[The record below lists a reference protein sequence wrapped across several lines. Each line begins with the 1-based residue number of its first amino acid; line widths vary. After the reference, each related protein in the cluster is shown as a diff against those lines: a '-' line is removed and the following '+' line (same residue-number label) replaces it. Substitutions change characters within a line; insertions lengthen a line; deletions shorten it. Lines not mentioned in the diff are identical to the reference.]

1 MISHDELKYCKI
13 NPETATYEEIK
24 LEIARLTKLQ
34 HDLFNEEQGIKIFI
48 NSVYGAF
55 GNQHFLCY
63 NINVAEAITQQSVDI
78 SLHAKKIFDNYFTN
92 HWHKDKKL
100 HKKLHINSDEI
111 THLGEDSLLI
121 QGDTDSAYFRFDR
134 VLESANYKGND
145 PVEFILDIYKNR
157 LHSYIVNAYNMYAE
171 KRNTQNL
178 MDFEFEKLIRIGIF
192 IAKKNYAIELSWK
205 TTSIN
210 SKEDGTVEV
219 NGIKY
224 NDVKITVTGL
234 EAVKP
239 SHPSWCR
246 EKLQE
251 MIKIILNSKKSDG
264 KIKYEDIVGVL
275 KKWRKE
281 MEMKDL
287 DEISETKKVS
297 DYDKWILN
305 DRSNVEVKS
314 KCPMHVRGAASYN
327 YALNKSK
334 YNMKYHRIKSGD
346 KVKLYYAKSLSKK
359 EDVFCYLP
367 MSHPKEFAPL
377 IDFDK
382 QFAKK
387 VIEPTNRILEVM
399 GIRPVPES
407 LIVTNPLF

>member
-1 MISHDELKYCKI
+1 MQSNGLKYCQIDPDK
-13 NPETATYEEIK
+13 ATYEEIK

-100 HKKLHINSDEI
+100 HNLLKLDSSKV
-111 THLGEDSLLI
+111 TSLGEDSLLI

-134 VLESANYKGND
+134 VLESANYDGDD
-145 PVEFILDIYKNR
+145 PVEFILAIYKNR
-157 LHSYIVNAYNMYAE
+157 LHGYIVNAYNMYAQ
-171 KRNTQNL
+171 KRNTENL

-192 IAKKNYAIELSWK
+192 IAKKNYAIELAWK
-205 TTSIN
+205 TTSIY
-210 SKEDGTVEV
+210 SLEDGTVEV
-219 NGIKY
+219 EGIKY
-224 NDVKITVTGL
+224 KDVKITVTGL

-246 EKLQE
+246 KKLKE
-251 MIKIILNSKKSDG
+251 MIEIILTSKKSDG
-264 KIKYEDIVGVL
+264 KIKYEDIVKVL

-281 MEMKDL
+281 MEMKEL
-287 DEISETKKVS
+287 EEISETKKIS
-297 DYDKWILN
+297 DYDKFILN
-305 DRSNVEVKS
+305 DRSEIAVKS
-314 KCPMHVRGAASYN
+314 GCPIHVRGAAIYN
-327 YALNKSK
+327 YTLNKSK
-334 YNMKYHRIKSGD
+334 YSMKYHRIKSGD
-346 KVKLYYAKSLSKK
+346 KVKLYYAKTSSKK
-359 EDVFCYLP
+359 DDVFCFLP
-367 MSHPKEFAPL
+367 MSHPKEFAPF

-387 VIEPTNRILEVM
+387 IIEPTNRILEVI
-399 GIRPVPES
+399 GVRPIPET
-407 LIVTNPLF
+407 LIVTNSLF

>member
-1 MISHDELKYCKI
+1 MMQSNDFKYCKI
-13 NPETATYEEIK
+13 NPKTATYEEIK
-24 LEIARLTKLQ
+24 AEIGRLSKLQ
-34 HDLFNEEQGIKIFI
+34 QDLFNEEQGIKIFI

-100 HKKLHINSDEI
+100 HKKLNIDSAKVKP
-111 THLGEDSLLI
+111 LGEESLLI

-134 VLESANYKGND
+134 VLESANYDGDD
-145 PVEFILDIYKNR
+145 PVDFVLDIYEHR
-157 LHSYIVNAYNMYAE
+157 LHSYIVNAYNMYAQ
-171 KRNTQNL
+171 KRNTENL

-192 IAKKNYAIELSWK
+192 IAKKNYAIELAWK
-205 TTSIN
+205 TTSI
-210 SKEDGTVEV
+210 ERIDDETVEV
-219 NGIKY
+219 KGIKY
-224 NDVKITVTGL
+224 ADVKITVTGL

-251 MIKIILNSKKSDG
+251 MLKIILNSQKSNG
-264 KIKYEDIVGVL
+264 KIKYEEIVKVL

-281 MEMKDL
+281 MEMKEL

-305 DRSNVEVKS
+305 DRSEIAVKS
-314 KCPMHVRGAASYN
+314 GCPIHVRGAAIYN
-327 YALNKSK
+327 YTLNRSK

-346 KVKLYYAKSLSKK
+346 KIKLYYTKTSSKK
-359 EDVFCYLP
+359 DDVFCYLP
-367 MSHPKEFAPL
+367 MSHPKEFAPF

-387 VIEPTNRILEVM
+387 VIEPTNRLLEVM
-399 GIRPVPES
+399 DIRPVPES
-407 LIVTNPLF
+407 LIVTNSLF

>member
-1 MISHDELKYCKI
+1 MPNGLKYTDI
-13 NPETATYEEIK
+13 DLETATYEEIK
-24 LEIARLTKLQ
+24 AEIDRLKKLN
-34 HDLFNEEQGIKIFI
+34 HDLYNEEQGIKIFI

-55 GNQHFLCY
+55 GNTHFLCF
-63 NINVAEAITQQSVDI
+63 NVNVAEAITQQSVDI

-100 HKKLHINSDEI
+100 HKQLGIESDVKP
-111 THLGEDSLLI
+111 LGEESLLI

-134 VLESANYKGND
+134 VIESAKYAGD
-145 PVEFILDIYKNR
+145 SPVDFILDVYKYR
-157 LHSYIVNAYNMYAE
+157 LHNYIVNAYDMYAK

-192 IAKKNYAIELSWK
+192 IAKKNYAIELAFK
-205 TTSIN
+205 TTAIKVEGDEVSI
-210 SKEDGTVEV
+210 E
-219 NGIKY
+219 GIKY
-224 NDVKITVTGL
+224 DGGKLSVTGL

-246 EKLQE
+246 AKLQE
-251 MIKIILNSKKSDG
+251 MLNLLLHSYKDSG
-264 KIKYEDIVGVL
+264 KIKYEDILVTL

-297 DYDKWILN
+297 DYDKWIIN
-305 DRSNVEVKS
+305 DRSEIVVKS
-314 KCPMHVRGAASYN
+314 KCPMHVRGSAIYN
-327 YALNKSK
+327 YTLSRSK

-346 KVKLYYAKSLSKK
+346 KIKQYYVKSNTKK
-359 EDVFCYLP
+359 DDIFCYLP
-367 MSHPKEFAPL
+367 QNHPKEFAPF
-377 IDFDK
+377 IDYDK

-387 VIEPTNRILEVM
+387 IIEPTNRLLEVI
-399 GIRPVPES
+399 GVRAIPDT
-407 LIVTNPLF
+407 LIVINSLF